1 MKGGKGEITMTSI
14 GETIAKLRH
23 ERSMTQEALAETL
36 CVSPQTISKWENSV
50 NLPDVQ
56 MLPLIAD
63 VFGVRV
69 DALFGRDERPA
80 ALRPE
85 DVCGASVEAVKRLI
99 AGLSQTDWESREDYW
114 TRYNNMMQE
123 DARTRSAICQGHEV
137 VYVREAVGALA
148 LRRPKGG
155 WHTLLRSES
164 AARALALLGNEDFRR
179 ALAFVLEHRM
189 RNFTLSFLCQKA
201 GVEDAQGLERCLM
214 DSGLFEVKEL
224 MVDDRPLSFYG
235 LCRDERLIPLMAA
248 LAYAAELAEWEGIF
262 CCLYSS
268 TDTFD

>member
-1 MKGGKGEITMTSI
+1 MTTI

-69 DALFGRDERPA
+69 DALFGREEQPPVISPDRA
-80 ALRPE
+80 C
-85 DVCGASVEAVKRLI
+85 DGAVEAIKRLI
-99 AGLSQTDWESREDYW
+99 AGLSQSGRESREESW
-114 TRYNNMMQE
+114 ERYNDMMRE
-123 DARTRSAICQGHEV
+123 DERMRSAVLCGHEV

-155 WHTLLRSES
+155 WHTLLNSDS
-164 AARALALLGNEDFRR
+164 AVRTLNLLANTDFRN
-179 ALAFVLEHRM
+179 ALAFVLEQGV
-189 RNFTLSFLCQKA
+189 RNFTLPFLCGKIGA
-201 GVEDAQGLERCLM
+201 EDAQTLEHCLLE
-214 DSGLFEVKEL
+214 SKLFEVKEL
-224 MVDDRPLSFYG
+224 MVDEQPMSFFG
-235 LCRDERLIPLMAA
+235 LVNSGERLLALMAA
-248 LAYAAELAEWEGIF
+248 LTYCAEYADWAGVF
-262 CCLYSS
+262 CCCYSN
-268 TDTFD
+268 TDTFTGG

>member
-1 MKGGKGEITMTSI
+1 MTDI

-23 ERSMTQEALAETL
+23 ERGMTQEALAETL

-69 DALFGRDERPA
+69 DALFGRDEYPTA
-80 ALRPE
+80 IMPE
-85 DVCGASVEAVKRLI
+85 GVCDGAVEAVKRLI
-99 AGLSQTDWESREDYW
+99 FGLDQSERESREAGW
-114 TRYNNMMQE
+114 ARYNGMMRE
-123 DARTRSAICQGHEV
+123 DERMRSAILYGHDA

-155 WHTLLRSES
+155 WHTLLKSDS
-164 AARALALLGNEDFRR
+164 AIRTVRLLADDDFRR
-179 ALAFVLEHRM
+179 ALACVLEHRM
-189 RNFTLSFLCQKA
+189 RNFTLPFLCQKA
-201 GVEDAQGLERCLM
+201 GVKDAQALERCLL

-224 MVDDRPLSFYG
+224 MVDDQPMSFYG
-235 LCRDERLIPLMAA
+235 LVNHDEKLLALMAA
-248 LAYAAELAEWEGIF
+248 LTYGAEFSDWAGVFCYYYAKGDIF
-262 CCLYSS
+262 
-268 TDTFD
+268 D